1 MGKQILKII
10 FIILTVAGIF
20 GMLIGPIICPKIFPF
35 LPLPTL
41 FCFLASTMIDSE
53 FPE

>member
-1 MGKQILKII
+1 MGKQILKIM
-10 FIILTVAGIF
+10 FIILTIVGIF
-20 GMLIGPIICPKIFPF
+20 GMFIVPIICPIIFPF

-41 FCFLASTMIDSE
+41 FCFMASLMIDSE

>member
-10 FIILTVAGIF
+10 FIILTVAGIV
-20 GMLIGPIICPKIFPF
+20 GMLIGPIICPIIFPF

>member
-10 FIILTVAGIF
+10 FIILTIVGIF
-20 GMLIGPIICPKIFPF
+20 GMFIGAIICPYIFPF
-35 LPLPTL
+35 LPLPTM
-41 FCFLASTMIDSE
+41 FCFLGATMIDSE